1 MYITNAKQVF
11 ALMEKQVVSKKRVSD
26 HGEVLTGKREV
37 NAMLDLVK
45 DETER
50 IDSLFLEPACGDGNF
65 LSEILERKLRVVEK
79 RYGKSQSDYERYAV
93 LAVSSIYGID
103 ILPEN
108 VRDCRQ
114 RLFDIYDSAYTLL
127 FKKSKDKSRAAIR
140 FILDLNIIHGNALTL
155 RTEGDNPKPI
165 VFSQWKLVSGSKFKR
180 HDFAFSDMSAP
191 EDAHENNLFAE
202 QRGIV
207 DRDDGS
213 KGFIP
218 ISLKDDYPLAVFWE
232 ITDAYK

>member
-1 MYITNAKQVF
+1 
-11 ALMEKQVVSKKRVSD
+11 METLTEQQVVSRQRVAD

-45 DETER
+45 AETER

-65 LSEILERKLRVVEK
+65 LTEILQRKLRVVAQK
-79 RYGKSQSDYERYAV
+79 YRKSPLEYERNAV

-103 ILPEN
+103 ILPDN

-114 RLFDIYDSAYTLL
+114 RLFEIFDAEYTRL
-127 FKKSKDKSRAAIR
+127 FKAKAKDTCRAAVR

-155 RTEGDNPKPI
+155 KTEGDEPRPI

-180 HDFAFSDMSAP
+180 HDYAFHDLTP
-191 EDAHENNLFAE
+191 PDDVHENTLFAE
-202 QRGIV
+202 HRGVV
-207 DRDDGS
+207 DRDDGG

-218 ISLKDDYPLAVFWE
+218 VSIKDDYPPTVFWKL
-232 ITDAYK
+232 ANAQQQ